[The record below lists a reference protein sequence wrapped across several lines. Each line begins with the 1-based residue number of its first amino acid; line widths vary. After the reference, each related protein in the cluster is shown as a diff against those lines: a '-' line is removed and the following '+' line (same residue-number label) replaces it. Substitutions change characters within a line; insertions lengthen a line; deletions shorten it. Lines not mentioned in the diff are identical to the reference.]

1 MSKPSLLRGT
11 WQEWRYLEK
20 NPQFQELV
28 EVYLSEHQAFA
39 NKAKIILVMPP
50 NMTQDILG
58 LTSLETKLEETGNS
72 QLAQVVRWL
81 IFWEQEDDWKAQI
94 EELAQCF
101 VVADIK
107 ARWTVHREIYFQEET
122 QSLCTAR
129 HC

>member
-1 MSKPSLLRGT
+1 
-11 WQEWRYLEK
+11 
-20 NPQFQELV
+20 
-28 EVYLSEHQAFA
+28 
-39 NKAKIILVMPP
+39 MPP

-94 EELAQCF
+94 EELAQRF

-107 ARWTVHREIYFQEET
+107 ARWTVHREIYVQEEA